1 MVITKMTIR
10 MATSMKLPLQII
22 RRTIFLLTICA
33 GCGSADNA
41 PSSPSPQGPAQS
53 TSPQPGTSLQPAAR
67 PTVNAGGD
75 QIVRLGDTVT
85 LSGSS
90 TTTEPHPSYFWQ
102 FVNVPSGSNVI
113 LLKSETLTPSFT
125 PDRVGLYVISLTL
138 VPGSSDEVIVEV
150 SP

>member
-1 MVITKMTIR
+1 MKVPFQTIR
-10 MATSMKLPLQII
+10 CRLKL
-22 RRTIFLLTICA
+22 TIFLLTLCA

-41 PSSPSPQGPAQS
+41 PVSPSPQTPAQS
-53 TSPQPGTSLQPAAR
+53 PSPQPGTSVQPAAT

-75 QIVRLGDTVT
+75 QIVRLGSTVT

-90 TTTEPHPSYFWQ
+90 TPTEAHPSCLWQ
-102 FVNVPSGSNVI
+102 FVSVPSGSNVV

-138 VPGSSDEVIVEV
+138 EAGPSDEVIVEV